1 MEYEVYIDVLFL
13 VDFFC
18 SFLALSLAARML
30 KRKFLFYR
38 ALLSAIVG
46 SLWSCFVTVFPLF
59 PISVELGLTILL
71 IGGLMAALAFPSGD
85 LRAVLKAS
93 GVVLLACVLMGG
105 VMMTLKQFLLLKDWE
120 AVFCLSAV
128 WFGVRILTDMR
139 QSEKA
144 RGQER
149 YPVRLYYR
157 GACKQFTALCDS
169 GNRLRE
175 PVSQKPVS
183 VISYGDCRGFCDKVD
198 YPVYIPFRAVGTEA
212 GLLAGMIFE
221 KMEILKGEEWLEVER
236 PIVAVTKEPL
246 AVAGDFTMLLPEELI
261 LSVPAGSCRGGL

>member
-1 MEYEVYIDVLFL
+1 MEYEIYIDVLFL

-18 SFLALSLAARML
+18 SFLALSLAAGML
-30 KRKFLFYR
+30 KRRFLFYR
-38 ALLSAIVG
+38 SVLAAVMG
-46 SLWSCFVTVFPLF
+46 SLWSCFVTVFPVF
-59 PISVELGLTILL
+59 PVFVELGLTLLL
-71 IGGLMAALAFPSGD
+71 IGGLMAATAFPSGD
-85 LRAVLKAS
+85 LRTVLKAA
-93 GVVLLACVLMGG
+93 GAVLLACVFMGG
-105 VMMTLKQFLLLKDWE
+105 AMMTLKQFLLLKDWE
-120 AVFCLSAV
+120 AVFCLGAV
-128 WFGVRILTDMR
+128 WFGVRILTDTWLG
-139 QSEKA
+139 EKA

-157 GACKQFTALCDS
+157 GACKQFIALCDS

-183 VISYGDCRGFCDKVD
+183 VISYGDCPGFCDKVD

-236 PIVAVTKEPL
+236 PIVAVAKEPL
-246 AVAGDFTMLLPEELI
+246 SAAGDFTMLLPEELI
-261 LSVPAGSCRGGL
+261 LSAPAGSCRGGL